1 MKFAEIKDLTVE
13 ELRKRMGSMREEL
26 FETKMKHKLGQ
37 VASPMDVRKVRRDI
51 ARVKTALNQKLS
63 Q

>member
-13 ELRKRMGSMREEL
+13 ELRKRHSSMKEEL

-37 VASPMDVRKVRRDI
+37 VGSPVDVRKIRRDI

-63 Q
+63 

>member
-13 ELRKRMGSMREEL
+13 ELRKRQSSLKEEL
-26 FETKMKHKLGQ
+26 FETSMKHKLGQ
-37 VASPMDVRKVRRDI
+37 VGSPMDVRKVRRDI